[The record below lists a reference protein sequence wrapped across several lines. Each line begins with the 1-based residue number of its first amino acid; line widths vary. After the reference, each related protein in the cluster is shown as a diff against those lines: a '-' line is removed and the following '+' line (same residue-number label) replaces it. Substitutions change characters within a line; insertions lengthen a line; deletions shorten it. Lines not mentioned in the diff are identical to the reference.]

1 MIGCF
6 VTPRRTKQSD
16 PADETIFP
24 FEDNVLKRAAAR
36 FGIRRSPMLEV
47 DHYRFQADRARRM
60 ADRVTDTTV
69 RERLLE
75 MAVEFNRYAALIE
88 AKAREKMA
96 MAS

>member
-1 MIGCF
+1 L
-6 VTPRRTKQSD
+6 
-16 PADETIFP
+16 
-24 FEDNVLKRAAAR
+24 EDNILKRRLDR
-36 FGIRRSPMLEV
+36 FAIRRIPMLEV

-60 ADRVTDTTV
+60 ADRVTDATV
-69 RERLLE
+69 RDRLLE

>member
-1 MIGCF
+1 MERPG
-6 VTPRRTKQSD
+6 
-16 PADETIFP
+16 DETIFP
-24 FEDNVLKRAAAR
+24 LEDNVLKRRLAR
-36 FGIRRSPMLEV
+36 FAIRRIPMLEV

-96 MAS
+96 IAS